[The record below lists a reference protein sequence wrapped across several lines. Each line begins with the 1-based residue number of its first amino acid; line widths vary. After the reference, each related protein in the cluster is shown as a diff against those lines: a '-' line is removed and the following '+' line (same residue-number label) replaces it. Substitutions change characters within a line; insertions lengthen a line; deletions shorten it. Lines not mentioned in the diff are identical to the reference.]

1 MLSTWYKR
9 LKLALGILFV
19 LAVFAY
25 IVTFVISNNTAAD
38 IDFIFVQFT
47 EMPVEL
53 LLIVSFILGAFAGL
67 LAASVLLFKAFRKNK
82 RLQRQYTQ
90 HIG

>member
-25 IVTFVISNNTAAD
+25 IVTFVISNNTTAD